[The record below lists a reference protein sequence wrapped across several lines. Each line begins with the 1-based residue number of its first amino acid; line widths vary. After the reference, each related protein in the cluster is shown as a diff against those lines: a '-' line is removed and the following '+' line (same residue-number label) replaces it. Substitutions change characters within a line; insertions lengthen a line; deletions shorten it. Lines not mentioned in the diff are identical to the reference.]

1 MLKDFGALVLIVIY
15 LLAVIAME
23 LVGSQP
29 ERQANSVPGFNSFGA
44 AIMSIFLVCPQAP
57 NPKPYTPNHKPQ
69 TLNGLFFPGSVGLT
83 QGQ

>member
-29 ERQANSVPGFNSFGA
+29 ESALQANSVPGFNSFGA
-44 AIMSIFLVCPQAP
+44 AIMSIFLVCP
-57 NPKPYTPNHKPQ
+57 
-69 TLNGLFFPGSVGLT
+69 
-83 QGQ
+83 